1 MVSCDDVVRDDVS
14 FRRMENLAHIVA
26 DVSDSRVDRYIEAET
41 PHISLV
47 SASPKNRLGTRGSCV
62 CVCV

>member
-47 SASPKNRLGTRGSCV
+47 SASPKNRLGT
-62 CVCV
+62 